1 MMMKEIIFI
10 FILSIKLFQSI
21 KVTDFC
27 YQISIEKEVIKCKE
41 NKKYSYQCFEGLCS
55 INRYSC
61 QSIKLFSTVKDIQ
74 RIEMSYHFFK
84 NQYESFLNKIK
95 DCTKPSK
102 YKWNSNDVCLNTKD
116 CLQTTFWRIWSTL
129 LKPGECR
136 CKEKYNYKCNSDYC
150 ASDKRACSYLKKNL
164 KAKIKNC

>member
-1 MMMKEIIFI
+1 MMKEIIFI

-61 QSIKLFSTVKDIQ
+61 QSIKLFSAVKDFQ
-74 RIEMSYHFFK
+74 RNEKSYLFFL
-84 NQYESFLNKIK
+84 NNFESFVREIK
-95 DCTKPSK
+95 DCPEPPK
-102 YKWNSNDVCLNTKD
+102 YEWNPNDVCLNTKD
-116 CLQTTFWRIWSTL
+116 CMNTTIRIWSNL
-129 LKPGECR
+129 LKPSECK
-136 CKEKYNYKCNSDYC
+136 CKGKYNHKCNSDYC
-150 ASDKRACSYLKKNL
+150 ASDKRACDYLKKIIRS
-164 KAKIKNC
+164 KIKKC